1 MAEIDQDKIREIVI
15 QVVRSLREQGDL
27 PAAPTQPRRPVARA
41 AVEDGLFDDV
51 DEAVKAAQEAQRK
64 LMELGLEGR
73 KRIIQA
79 IRDAALENSEML
91 AQMAVE
97 ETQMG
102 RFEHK
107 VMKNRNSALY
117 TPGIEDIIPQVQTG
131 DDGMTLVEYMPF
143 GVINAICPI
152 TNPTSTVIN
161 NGICMISAG
170 NSIVFSPHPGAKN
183 CTIKTMTILN
193 QAILSAG
200 GPPNLMVAMREPSL
214 RLAKQIMDHPDVSM
228 LVATGGG
235 SVVRAAL
242 SSGKKAIAAGPG
254 NPPVV
259 VDETAD
265 VAKAARDIT
274 EGSFFDN
281 NLLCIGEKSV
291 FVVESVAVELIKG
304 MIENGCYLLEGRELE
319 AVESLVIQEGHPVRE
334 YIGKD
339 ASYILERAGIRTGRE
354 IKVLIFETHPDHPI
368 VVEEFLMPIVPIVR
382 TRDFKEAVEMAVKT
396 EAGNQHTAIIH
407 SRDLS
412 RITEFAKAIQTTVL
426 VVNGPSYACA
436 GVEGEGFVAM
446 TIAGPT
452 GEGFTKPS
460 TFTRERRVT
469 LVKGVSIN
477 TLL

>member
-15 QVVRSLREQGDL
+15 QVVRSLREQGSL
-27 PAAPTQPRRPVARA
+27 PERREQPPRPAYRTSM
-41 AVEDGLFDDV
+41 DGVFDDV
-51 DEAVKAAQEAQRK
+51 DEAVKAAKEAQK
-64 LMELGLEGR
+64 QLIQLGMEGR

-79 IRDAALENSEML
+79 MRDAALKNSEML
-91 AQMAVE
+91 ARMAAE

-102 RFEHK
+102 RYEHK
-107 VMKNRNSALY
+107 VMKNQYAALY
-117 TPGIEDIIPQVQTG
+117 TPGVEDILPQVQTG
-131 DDGMTLVEYMPF
+131 DDGMTLVEHTPF

-170 NSIVFSPHPGAKN
+170 NSIVFSPHPGAKE
-183 CTIKTMTILN
+183 CTIRAMTILN
-193 QAILSAG
+193 RAIIETS

-214 RLAKQIMDHPDVSM
+214 RLAKRIMDHPDVNM
-228 LVATGGG
+228 IVATGGG

-265 VAKAARDIT
+265 IAKAARDVT

-291 FVVESVAVELIKG
+291 FALQDVADDFIEG
-304 MIENGCYLLEGRELE
+304 MIENGCYLLKGRELE

-339 ASYILERAGIRTGRE
+339 ASYILQHAGIRVRDD
-354 IKVLIFETHPDHPI
+354 IKVLIFETDSDHPI
-368 VVEEFLMPIVPIVR
+368 VLEEFLMPIVPIVR
-382 TRDFKEAVEMAVKT
+382 AGSFKEAVDMAVKA
-396 EAGNQHTAIIH
+396 EGGNRHTAIIH
-407 SRDLS
+407 SRDIS
-412 RITEFAKAIQTTVL
+412 RITEFARAIQTTVL

-436 GVEGEGFVAM
+436 GLEGEGFVAM

-460 TFTRERRVT
+460 TFARERRVT
-469 LVKGVSIN
+469 LVKGISVN
-477 TLL
+477 TLP

>member
-15 QVVRSLREQGDL
+15 QVVRSLREQGSL
-27 PAAPTQPRRPVARA
+27 PERASQPSRPVVRTSREG
-41 AVEDGLFDDV
+41 VFDDV
-51 DEAVKAAQEAQRK
+51 DEAVKVAKEAQRQ
-64 LMELGLEGR
+64 LMQIGMEGR

-79 IRDAALENSEML
+79 MRDAALKNSEML
-91 AQMAVE
+91 ARMAVE

-102 RFEHK
+102 RYEHK
-107 VMKNRNSALY
+107 VIKNQNAALY
-117 TPGIEDIIPQVQTG
+117 TPGVEDILPQVQTG
-131 DDGMTLVEYMPF
+131 DNGMTLVERAPF

-170 NSIVFSPHPGAKN
+170 NSIVFSPHPGAKE
-183 CTIKTMTILN
+183 CTIRTMTILN
-193 QAILSAG
+193 QAIVEAG

-214 RLAKQIMDHPDVSM
+214 RLAKQIMDHPDVDVI
-228 LVATGGG
+228 VATGGG

-265 VAKAARDIT
+265 VAKAARDVT

-281 NLLCIGEKSV
+281 NILCIGEKSV
-291 FVVESVAVELIKG
+291 FVLQSVADEFIRG
-304 MIENGCYLLEGRELE
+304 MIENGCYLLKENELK
-319 AVESLVIQEGHPVRE
+319 AVESLVIQDGHPARE

-339 ASYILERAGIRTGRE
+339 ASYILQHAGIRARDE
-354 IKVLIFETHPDHPI
+354 IKVLIFETNPDHPI

-382 TRDFKEAVEMAVKT
+382 ARDFREAVEMAVKT
-396 EAGNQHTAIIH
+396 EGGNRHTAIIH
-407 SRDLS
+407 SGDIS
-412 RITEFAKAIQTTVL
+412 RITEFARAIRTTVL
-426 VVNGPSYACA
+426 VVNGPSYACV
-436 GVEGEGFVAM
+436 GEEGEGFVAM
-446 TIAGPT
+446 SMAGPT

-469 LVKGVSIN
+469 LVKGISVN